1 MITVRDCMEAEAL
14 AGAIAIGEAEEPAR
28 NAYRRHLATCE
39 RCRQEFGGEREI
51 ERVMAAVERARDAES
66 WEPDACRL
74 RKAPSVWRRAW
85 TWGGAAAAI
94 LVLIVGIRSAQHQP
108 NLAARAPSAQTS
120 SAQTERAIAALNT
133 QIAPRREHQAESLV
147 FGSGPSAMAFRVT
160 TDARG
165 AATGCAATQS
175 SGSRDLDVAVCHAV
189 LRTLR
194 SRRSG
199 TP

>member
-39 RCRQEFGGEREI
+39 RCRYEFGGEREI
-51 ERVMAAVERARDAES
+51 ERVMGAVARARDAES
-66 WEPDACRL
+66 WEPDVCKL

-85 TWGGAAAAI
+85 TWGGAVAAT
-94 LVLIVGIRSAQHQP
+94 LVLIVGIRSAQHHP
-108 NLAARAPSAQTS
+108 NLAPQAPSARGS
-120 SAQTERAIAALNT
+120 SAQTERALAAFNT
-133 QIAPRREHQAESLV
+133 QTAPRREHQAESLV
-147 FGSGPSAMAFRVT
+147 FGSAPSAMAFRVT
-160 TDARG
+160 IDARG
-165 AATGCAATQS
+165 APTRCAATQS
-175 SGSRDLDVAVCHAV
+175 SGSRDLDAAVCHAA